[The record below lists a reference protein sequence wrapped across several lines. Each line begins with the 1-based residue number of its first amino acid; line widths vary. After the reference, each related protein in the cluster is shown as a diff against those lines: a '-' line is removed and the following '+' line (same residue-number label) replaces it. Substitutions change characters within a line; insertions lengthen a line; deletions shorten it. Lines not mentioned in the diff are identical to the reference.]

1 MQAFPLQPDR
11 PAEREFLPSRP
22 PCIVRNDSG
31 FDRLRE
37 EPLVPTTI
45 PSVATFTLAGVTSP
59 YDPAQRPTQAAAF
72 WLGRDIARG
81 VFAPLERLKIE
92 QLTQFY
98 SIGHSPIREA
108 ILLLSSSGLV
118 IHEHQKGHRVAP
130 VSLADYDDLLNV
142 YMRIYRLALGMAM
155 EFGTDE
161 WEERVVLTLYRSQK
175 VKKVLLD
182 GDPQARELWQRTYG
196 EFHRSLLAG
205 CGSALLLQIYNDL
218 GTRLE
223 RYVNLF
229 GDLESDR
236 ERDHHAEHREIVDAV
251 IARDKELVRTLI
263 DRYFTTAKPIR
274 DSIVASLKRK
284 ERTDT
289 AATSGRKRGDPS

>member
-1 MQAFPLQPDR
+1 M
-11 PAEREFLPSRP
+11 
-22 PCIVRNDSG
+22 
-31 FDRLRE
+31 
-37 EPLVPTTI
+37 PTHI
-45 PSVATFTLAGVTSP
+45 PSVATFTLPGVTSP
-59 YDPAQRPTQAAAF
+59 YDPAERPTHAAAF

-92 QLTQFY
+92 QLSRFY

-108 ILLLSSSGLV
+108 VLLLSSSGLV

-142 YMRIYRLALGMAM
+142 YMRVYRLALGMAM

-161 WEERVVLTLYRSQK
+161 WEESVVLTLYRSQK

-196 EFHRSLLAG
+196 EFHRALLAG
-205 CGSALLLQIYNDL
+205 CGSPLLMKIYGDL
-218 GTRLE
+218 GARLE

-229 GDLESDR
+229 GDLDSDR

-251 IARDKELVRTLI
+251 IARDKDKVRSLL
-263 DRYFTTAKPIR
+263 DRYFTTAMPIR
-274 DSIVASLKRK
+274 NSIIESLKRK
-284 ERTDT
+284 ERADT
-289 AATSGRKRGDPS
+289 VATPGDSFE